1 MSHYRWFGVF
11 INTSIIMGLI
21 FIFSGCAKQP
31 SKTAVVEQKQEVTAA
46 QVKPV
51 IDVQAPAEKKQE
63 GQPLVIV
70 KQEIVEKEAVVEKK
84 EGAVAKEPEKKDV
97 ALRAQYI
104 VKKGDC
110 LWWTAKYK
118 DVYND
123 SLMWSIIYEANK
135 DKIKDP
141 NLIYPGQQLNIPRKG
156 YTLEKIKILRK
167 KAGATKPYLPPK
179 QANLPID

>member
-1 MSHYRWFGVF
+1 
-11 INTSIIMGLI
+11 MGLI

-31 SKTAVVEQKQEVTAA
+31 SKTAVVEQKQDVTAA
-46 QVKPV
+46 EVKPV
-51 IDVQAPAEKKQE
+51 VDVQTPAEKKQE
-63 GQPLVIV
+63 VQPLVNA

-84 EGAVAKEPEKKDV
+84 EETVAKDPAKKCV
-97 ALRAQYI
+97 ALRTQYI

-123 SLMWSIIYEANK
+123 SLMWSIIYDANK

-141 NLIYPGQQLNIPRKG
+141 NLIYPGQKFTIPRKG
-156 YTLEKIKILRK
+156 YTLEKIKLLRK
-167 KAGATKPYLPPK
+167 KAGAAKPYLPPK
-179 QANLPID
+179 QANLPVD

>member
-1 MSHYRWFGVF
+1 MSHYRCFGSF
-11 INTSIIMGLI
+11 INTFIIMGLI

-31 SKTAVVEQKQEVTAA
+31 SKTAVVEQKQEITAA
-46 QVKPV
+46 EVKPV
-51 IDVQAPAEKKQE
+51 IEVQAPAEKKQE

-84 EGAVAKEPEKKDV
+84 EEAVAKKDV
-97 ALRAQYI
+97 ALRTQYI

-123 SLMWSIIYEANK
+123 SLMWSIIYEANE

-141 NLIYPGQQLNIPRKG
+141 NLIYPGQKLNIPRKG
-156 YTLEKIKILRK
+156 YTLEKIKMLRK

-179 QANLPID
+179 QANLPVD